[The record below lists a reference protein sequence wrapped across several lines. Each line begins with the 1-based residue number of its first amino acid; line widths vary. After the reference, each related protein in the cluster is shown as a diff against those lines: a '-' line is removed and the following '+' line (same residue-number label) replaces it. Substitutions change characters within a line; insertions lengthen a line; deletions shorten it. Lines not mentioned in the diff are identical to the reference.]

1 MNISIIIPTFNEAEN
16 IGQVLDYLSENSNEE
31 NIKEILISDGI
42 SEDNTLEI
50 ARSKGARIVDHK
62 NTGRAKQMNAGARE
76 ATGDVFYF
84 LHADSYPP
92 KNFDQEIL
100 HYINKGYKAGSFRM
114 KWDMDH
120 WLLNFFA
127 WFTRFNFQWCR
138 GGDQS
143 LYVER
148 EIFEK
153 VNGFNEN
160 YRFLEDYEIIPRI
173 KRHTSFKVI
182 QKDII
187 TSARKYRKN
196 GVIRLQMHV
205 AKTYILKMLGMDIDK
220 VAEIY
225 YKGIREKFN
234 R

>member
-1 MNISIIIPTFNEAEN
+1 MKISIIIPTYNEAEN
-16 IGQVLDYLSENSNEE
+16 IGQVLDYLNKSSNRENVA
-31 NIKEILISDGI
+31 EIIISDGI

-50 ARSKGARIVDHK
+50 ARIKGARIIEHK
-62 NTGRAKQMNAGARE
+62 NAGRAKQMNAGAKV
-76 ATGDVFYF
+76 ATGDILYF

-92 KNFDQEIL
+92 KGFDQYIL
-100 HYINKGYKAGSFRM
+100 HYFNKGYKAGSFRM
-114 KWDMDH
+114 KWDMNH

-143 LYVER
+143 MY
-148 EIFEK
+148 IEK
-153 VNGFNEN
+153 TLFRQLDGFNEN

-173 KRHTSFKVI
+173 KKYTHFKVI
-182 QKDII
+182 QKDLI

-196 GVIRLQMHV
+196 GVLRLQMHV
-205 AKTYILKMLGMDIDK
+205 AKTYILRMLGMDIDK

-225 YKGIREKFN
+225 YKGIREKYN

>member
-1 MNISIIIPTFNEAEN
+1 MKISIIIPTYNEGEN
-16 IGQVLDYLSENSNEE
+16 IGKVLDYLNENSNPG
-31 NIKEILISDGI
+31 NIKEIIVSDGI

-50 ARSKGARIVDHK
+50 ARSKGARIVNHK
-62 NTGRAKQMNAGARE
+62 VAGRAKQMNAGARE

-92 KNFDQEIL
+92 KNFDEEIL
-100 HYINKGYKAGSFRM
+100 HCLNKGYKAGSFRM

-143 LYVER
+143 LY
-148 EIFEK
+148 IEK
-153 VNGFNEN
+153 ELFNTLKGFNEN
-160 YRFLEDYEIIPRI
+160 YRFLEDYEIVPRI
-173 KRHTSFKVI
+173 KKHASFKVI

-205 AKTYILKMLGMDIDK
+205 AKTYILRMLGMDIDK

-225 YKGIREKFN
+225 YRGIREKFN
-234 R
+234 K

>member
-1 MNISIIIPTFNEAEN
+1 MNISIIIPTYNEAEH
-16 IGQVLDYLSENSNEE
+16 IGQVLDYLKNHSDDE
-31 NIKEILISDGI
+31 NIKEIVISDGI

-50 ARSKGARIVDHK
+50 ASAKGARIVDHK
-62 NTGRAKQMNAGARE
+62 NTGRAKQMNAGARV
-76 ATGDVFYF
+76 ASGDVFYF

-92 KNFDQEIL
+92 KNFDRYIL

-114 KWDMDH
+114 KWDMNH
-120 WLLNFFA
+120 WLLDFFA
-127 WFTRFNFQWCR
+127 WFTRFNLQWCR

-143 LYVER
+143 LYVAR
-148 EIFEK
+148 EVFEK
-153 VNGFNEN
+153 VKGFNEN

-173 KRHTSFKVI
+173 KKHTSFKVI

-205 AKTYILKMLGMDIDK
+205 AKTYILRMLGMDIDK

-225 YKGIREKFN
+225 YRGIREKFN

>member
-1 MNISIIIPTFNEAEN
+1 
-16 IGQVLDYLSENSNEE
+16 
-31 NIKEILISDGI
+31 
-42 SEDNTLEI
+42 
-50 ARSKGARIVDHK
+50 
-62 NTGRAKQMNAGARE
+62 
-76 ATGDVFYF
+76 
-84 LHADSYPP
+84 
-92 KNFDQEIL
+92 
-100 HYINKGYKAGSFRM
+100 M

-127 WFTRFNFQWCR
+127 WWTRFNLQWCR

-143 LYVER
+143 LYVDKG
-148 EIFEK
+148 IFKK

-173 KRHTSFKVI
+173 KKFTSFKVI

-196 GVIRLQMHV
+196 GVVRLQMHV
-205 AKTYILKMLGMDIDK
+205 AKTYILRMLGMDIDK

-225 YKGIREKFN
+225 YRGIREKFN